1 MAKRPF
7 IIGIA
12 GPSCSG
18 KTTLAERL
26 VEALGEGVASI
37 LPMDGYY
44 RDLSHLDIAAR
55 AQWNFDSPEAFDKGL
70 LVAHLR
76 ALAGSGSINRPMYD
90 FSTHTRLPKTQT
102 VVPRRV
108 MIVEG
113 LLALYWEDVRAL
125 LDLSVFVDAA
135 DSVCYARRLTR
146 DVRERGRTEAS
157 VERQYAETVRPM
169 YERYCA
175 PTRQYAQMVL
185 DGRKAVSDLV
195 NAVMAEMK
203 SFTVAQGQMPRIP
216 PNPGPSAAS
225 ARGLR

>member
-1 MAKRPF
+1 MCKEPF

-26 VEALGEGVASI
+26 VEELGEGVASI

-44 RDLSHLDIAAR
+44 RDLSRLDMATRAR
-55 AQWNFDSPEAFDKGL
+55 WNFDAPEAFDKEL
-70 LVAHLR
+70 LVTHLQ
-76 ALAGSGSINRPMYD
+76 ALSAGKSVLRPMYD
-90 FSTHTRLPKTQT
+90 FTTHTRLPKTEP

-113 LLALYWEDVRAL
+113 LLALHWDDVRAL

-146 DVRERGRTEAS
+146 DTRERGRTETS

-175 PTRQYAQMVL
+175 PTRRYAQMVL
-185 DGRKAVSDLV
+185 DGRKAVGDLV

-203 SFTVAQGQMPRIP
+203 NFTFAQG
-216 PNPGPSAAS
+216 
-225 ARGLR
+225 